1 MKVDPQIKILLNQID
16 KKTLEYINT
25 PDIERR
31 YIRRLVKFFKNSF
44 TEDEQVYIVK
54 QIIEELRYKN
64 IITDPD
70 NLLVISNIKNRS
82 IFLVFILTVFAM
94 LIGAI
99 LFDTNKYL
107 KALLDNIIS
116 VFRFII

>member
-1 MKVDPQIKILLNQID
+1 MKVNHQIRILLNEID

-25 PDIERR
+25 PDIERK
-31 YIRRLVKFFKNSF
+31 YIRRLIKFFKTSF

-54 QIIEELRYKN
+54 QVIEEIRYKN
-64 IITDPD
+64 IITDTD

-82 IFLVFILTVFAM
+82 IFLVFMLTVISM